1 MSDPEA
7 GAAGEPLT
15 FAPEELT
22 RYQPDEAYRIRA
34 AVELAAAAHDGQLRA
49 SGEPYLVHPINV
61 GRILIDTQMD
71 ADAVCAGLLHDA
83 IEDTGVSEEEL
94 RERFGSVVAELVQG
108 VTKISQLRGQSR
120 TVQKAETIRKILLA
134 MARDVR
140 VIIIKLADKLHN
152 MRTLEF
158 LDPEPR
164 KRIAEECLEIYS
176 PLAGRLGM
184 YRIKSQLEDEAL
196 RVLQPAVYDQLR
208 QFVTQRRDDRHT
220 YLLRIRDLLAER
232 AAERGL
238 DLEVQSRIKHFY
250 SIYRKQRDRGK
261 AIDEIH
267 DLFGIRVLCADD
279 GQCYEVLGLI
289 HSLWP
294 PMEGRFK
301 DYIAM
306 PKSNGYQSL
315 HTSVMGPEG
324 RVVDVQIRTREMERT
339 AENGVAAHW
348 VYKQRQRRSPEPSII
363 AKLREWDAPGDTPAT
378 PDPSTPEFFEHIKRE
393 ILRDSIYVFTPRGD
407 VIELPR
413 GATPIDFAYH
423 IHTEVGHRC
432 RGAKADGAI
441 VPLGSELANTQVVE
455 ILTASN
461 ARPNLRWLQFARTSR
476 ARTKIRQWLTQNDPG
491 PDPGPGDR
499 GQEVGRRA
507 GGRSQAGPH
516 PAPHTLRRYAD
527 PGPGKDGGPR
537 RRLRRPDD
545 QLRALLLAGL
555 RRSDRRLRVA
565 WQRDHGASHRLPRPA
580 GDPRPGGTPHRRR
593 VGVHLPQADLQL
605 PHRRRRERAPVLGDR
620 ERTAQDRRPPDRG
633 QGGGRGGGDKAR
645 DVHGGGGARHGTC
658 RGNQEHQCNSDGASN
673 RGSVEGMAQ
682 QLSIDSPVLGTIVVT
697 VEDDG
702 ALSRLTFSDE
712 PVGGGGDQRAARRRA
727 HERHR
732 ARDPSLPCR

>member
-1 MSDPEA
+1 MALRDEAFDAGVGELDPA
-7 GAAGEPLT
+7 GGAPPLT
-15 FAPEELT
+15 GEELT
-22 RYQPDEAYRIRA
+22 RYRPAEAGRIRA
-34 AVELAAAAHDGQLRA
+34 AAGLAAAAHDGQLRA
-49 SGEPYLVHPINV
+49 SGEPYIAHPLTV
-61 GRILIDTQMD
+61 GRILIAIRMD

-83 IEDTGVSEEEL
+83 IEDTGVSEREL

-152 MRTLEF
+152 MRTLEY
-158 LDPEPR
+158 LLPERR
-164 KRIAEECLEIYS
+164 KRIAEECLEIYG

-184 YRIKSQLEDEAL
+184 YRIKSELEDLAL
-196 RVLQPAVYDQLR
+196 RVLQPAVYDQIR
-208 QFVTQRRDDRHT
+208 QFVTQRREDRHR
-220 YLLRIRDLLAER
+220 YLLRIRDLLASR
-232 AAERGL
+232 AAESGL
-238 DLEVQSRIKHFY
+238 DLEVRSRVKHFY

-267 DLFGIRVLCADD
+267 DLFGIRVLCAHA

-301 DYIAM
+301 DFIAM

-315 HTSVMGPEG
+315 HTTVMGPEG
-324 RVVDVQIRTREMERT
+324 RVVDVQIRTRDMDRT

-348 VYKQRQRRSPEPSII
+348 LYKQRQRRSSEPSII
-363 AKLREWDAPGDTPAT
+363 TKLREWDAAGDTPAT
-378 PDPSTPEFFEHIKRE
+378 PDPATPDFFEHIKRE

-461 ARPNLRWLQFARTSR
+461 ARPTLRWLQFVRTSR
-476 ARTKIRQWLTQNDPG
+476 ARTKIRQWLTQNDPDLILDRAIVAKKSAAAQAAD
-491 PDPGPGDR
+491 PAPGPGRRRARSSGDA
-499 GQEVGRRA
+499 QTILDPDKMSVRA
-507 GGRSQAGPH
+507 GGFDDLMINFARCCA
-516 PAPHTLRRYAD
+516 PASGD
-527 PGPGKDGGPR
+527 PIVGYVSRGKGIAVHRTDCR
-537 RRLRRPDD
+537 N
-545 QLRALLLAGL
+545 LLAIRDLNERRIDVAWESTSPKQTFSFRIVAGDTAHLFSEIESGL
-555 RRSDRRLRVA
+555 RKIGAHLIAGKLEEGEEATRR
-565 WQRDHGASHRLPRPA
+565 
-580 GDPRPGGTPHRRR
+580 
-593 VGVHLPQADLQL
+593 
-605 PHRRRRERAPVLGDR
+605 
-620 ERTAQDRRPPDRG
+620 
-633 QGGGRGGGDKAR
+633 
-645 DVHGGGGARHGTC
+645 
-658 RGNQEHQCNSDGASN
+658 
-673 RGSVEGMAQ
+673 GMF
-682 QLSIDSPVLGTIVVT
+682 T
-697 VEDDG
+697 VEV
-702 ALSRLTFSDE
+702 E
-712 PVGGGGDQRAARRRA
+712 PGTDRAAVIKNINA
-727 HERHR
+727 IPTVHR
-732 ARDPSLPCR
+732 IEVA

>member
-1 MSDPEA
+1 MAVNAPEA
-7 GAAGEPLT
+7 GMPGIAELQAGGDSLT
-15 FAPEELT
+15 LAEEELS
-22 RYQPDEAYRIRA
+22 RYQPEEAHRIRA
-34 AVELAAAAHDGQLRA
+34 AVELAATAHDGQLRA
-49 SGEPYLVHPINV
+49 SGEPFLVHPITV

-83 IEDTGVSEEEL
+83 IEDTGVSEDEL
-94 RERFGSVVAELVQG
+94 RERFGLVVAELVQG

-152 MRTLEF
+152 MRTLQF
-158 LDPEPR
+158 LDPER
-164 KRIAEECLEIYS
+164 QKRIAEECLEIYS

-196 RVLQPAVYDQLR
+196 RVLQPAVYEQVR
-208 QFVTQRRDDRHT
+208 QFVTQRREDRHE
-220 YLLRIRDLLAER
+220 YLLRLRDLLLER
-232 AAERGL
+232 AVESGL

-267 DLFGIRVLCADD
+267 DLFGIRVLCADN

-315 HTSVMGPEG
+315 HTSVMGPQG
-324 RVVDVQIRTREMERT
+324 RVVDVQIRTREMEHT

-348 VYKQRQRRSPEPSII
+348 VYKQRQRRTPEPSII

-461 ARPNLRWLQFARTSR
+461 ARPTLRWLQFARTSR
-476 ARTKIRQWLTQNDPG
+476 ARTKIRQWLTQNDPDLILDRAIVAKKSAAEQAAG
-491 PDPGPGDR
+491 PKPAPTRRRTRSADTQAILDPDKMA
-499 GQEVGRRA
+499 VRA
-507 GGRSQAGPH
+507 GGYDDLMINFARCCA
-516 PAPHTLRRYAD
+516 PASGD
-527 PGPGKDGGPR
+527 PIVGYVSRGKGITVHRTDCR
-537 RRLRRPDD
+537 D
-545 QLRALLLAGL
+545 LLAIRDLEERRIDVAWESTSPKQTFSFRIVAGESAHLFSEIESGL
-555 RRSDRRLRVA
+555 RKIGAHLIAGKLEDGEEATRR
-565 WQRDHGASHRLPRPA
+565 
-580 GDPRPGGTPHRRR
+580 
-593 VGVHLPQADLQL
+593 
-605 PHRRRRERAPVLGDR
+605 
-620 ERTAQDRRPPDRG
+620 
-633 QGGGRGGGDKAR
+633 
-645 DVHGGGGARHGTC
+645 
-658 RGNQEHQCNSDGASN
+658 
-673 RGSVEGMAQ
+673 GMF
-682 QLSIDSPVLGTIVVT
+682 T
-697 VEDDG
+697 VEV
-702 ALSRLTFSDE
+702 E
-712 PVGGGGDQRAARRRA
+712 PGTDRTTVIKNINAIPTV
-727 HERHR
+727 HR
-732 ARDPSLPCR
+732 IEVA